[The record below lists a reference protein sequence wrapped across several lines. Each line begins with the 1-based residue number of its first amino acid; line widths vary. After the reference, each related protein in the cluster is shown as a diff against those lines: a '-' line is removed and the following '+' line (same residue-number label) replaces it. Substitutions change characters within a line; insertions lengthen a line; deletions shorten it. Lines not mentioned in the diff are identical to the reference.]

1 MKMKYERP
9 ETEVV
14 LVKIENLMQITVS
27 GTIDPENTQGKED
40 GLDFDSEVGG
50 NGKSN
55 VWDD

>member
-9 ETEVV
+9 ETELV
-14 LVKIENLMQITVS
+14 LVKIENLMQIVVS
-27 GTIDPENTQGKED
+27 GGTTPEETQGKED

>member
-9 ETEVV
+9 EAEVV
-14 LVKIENLMQITVS
+14 LVKIENLMQIVVS
-27 GTIDPENTQGKED
+27 GTTNPEDTQGKED

-50 NGKSN
+50 NRKSN

>member
-9 ETEVV
+9 EAEVV

-27 GTIDPENTQGKED
+27 GTTDPENTQGKED

-50 NGKSN
+50 NSRPN